1 MGALEPALI
10 FPKRMNG
17 PFSEWN
23 IAIAKHTYTPTG
35 GAEQEL
41 LRYLV
46 PKAKSVTYI
55 SHPFADA
62 RGVDLNTKISI
73 YEDGLLKDE
82 FLAPLVK
89 GPFPLLAVKDI
100 LYTLWYLR
108 KPRRCFQLY
117 VGVDSLNALSGI
129 LLRRLG
135 RAQRIIYY
143 VIDYAP
149 ERFRSRPAQEL
160 YRMLDRWCC
169 YRADAVWNVSAAM
182 EEARKSH
189 GLNPERCAPQIE
201 VPLGNRYEEIPKAD
215 SRNRDLIVFLG
226 SLTKEQ
232 GVNVMLDA
240 LPIIKREFPAARL
253 RIIGDGPEL
262 GSLKQLAEKNN
273 VAEAVEFCGFIE
285 DDAQAAALAAEGAV
299 AVAPYISDGSTYK
312 RFADPGKVKIYLAA
326 GLPVVISKV
335 PPVAGLIEREGAG
348 IALEKPSAQSLA
360 ETLTH
365 LLETPALVEQMR
377 ERALNL
383 GKSFNWTGIF
393 DRAFART
400 FQRAE

>member
-1 MGALEPALI
+1 
-10 FPKRMNG
+10 MNE
-17 PFSEWN
+17 PFSDWN
-23 IAIAKHTYTPTG
+23 VAIVKHTYTPTG

-41 LRYLV
+41 LRYVL

-62 RGVDLNTKISI
+62 RGVDLNTKVSI
-73 YEDGLLKDE
+73 FEGGLLKDE
-82 FLAPLVK
+82 FPAPLVK

-108 KPRRCFQLY
+108 KMRRHFHLY
-117 VGVDSLNALSGI
+117 VGVDCLNALSGI

-135 RAQRIIYY
+135 YVQRVIYY

-169 YRADAVWNVSAAM
+169 CKADAIWNVSAAM
-182 EEARKSH
+182 ENARKSH

-201 VPLGNRYEEIPKAD
+201 VPLGNRYNEIPKPD
-215 SRNRDLIVFLG
+215 SRSSGLIVFLG

-240 LPIIKREFPAARL
+240 LPIIKRRIPAVRL

-262 GSLKQLAEKNN
+262 GSLRQLAEKNDVN
-273 VAEAVEFCGFIE
+273 EAVEFCGFIE
-285 DDAQAAALAAEGAV
+285 EDAQAAALAAEGVV
-299 AVAPYISDGSTYK
+299 AVAPYVSDGGTYK

-326 GLPVVISKV
+326 GLPVVISRV
-335 PPVAGLIEREGAG
+335 PPVAELIERAGAG
-348 IALEKPSAQSLA
+348 IAVEEPSAERLA
-360 ETLTH
+360 EAVTH
-365 LLETPALVEQMR
+365 LLETPALAEQMR
-377 ERALNL
+377 GRALEL
-383 GKSFNWTGIF
+383 GKSFDWTGIF
-393 DRAFART
+393 DRAFAET
-400 FQRAE
+400 FQRCGMEPK